1 MTQRDEVRRLFERQR
16 ARGRFPGGQLVV
28 RQGGEAA
35 LEVATGVARGFRPDD
50 GEEAVPVTPTTRFA
64 VFSASKPVVAL
75 ALAMLEERGVI
86 DVNAPVAKY
95 FPAFAANGKSELT
108 VLEVLTHRA
117 CVFTPELLASPREW
131 GSEEKVREALVQ
143 AKPRFPRGTLA
154 YMPYEYGW
162 ILAEV
167 VRGATGRRLDEF
179 IHTEISAAAGIPGL
193 RFGAVASELA
203 GLAKTY
209 WLSSGSVKVAGVEL
223 SKTFEH
229 DNNLPE
235 VLTAFVPGA
244 GLVCTASDLAAFY
257 EVLVRGGVT
266 RSGKRLVT
274 AETLARY
281 TTAGGAAYDRSNRL
295 PLRVGRGFLLGS
307 LTPSIYGWWGTQRCF
322 GHAGAFCTLA
332 WADPDRDLAV
342 AIVTNGNRG
351 PYESLFRFAPLGT
364 GLR

>member
-1 MTQRDEVRRLFERQR
+1 
-16 ARGRFPGGQLVV
+16 
-28 RQGGEAA
+28 
-35 LEVATGVARGFRPDD
+35 
-50 GEEAVPVTPTTRFA
+50 
-64 VFSASKPVVAL
+64 
-75 ALAMLEERGVI
+75 
-86 DVNAPVAKY
+86 
-95 FPAFAANGKSELT
+95 
-108 VLEVLTHRA
+108 
-117 CVFTPELLASPREW
+117 
-131 GSEEKVREALVQ
+131 
-143 AKPRFPRGTLA
+143 
-154 YMPYEYGW
+154 MPYEYGW

-193 RFGAVASELA
+193 RFGATAAELP

-209 WLSSGSVKVAGVEL
+209 WLGSGSVKVAGVEL
-223 SKTFEH
+223 STTFEH

-266 RSGKRLVT
+266 QSGKRLVS
-274 AETLARY
+274 AETLSRY
-281 TTAGGAAYDRSNRL
+281 TTAGGMTFDRSNRL

-332 WADPDRDLAV
+332 WADLSETWQWPSSPTATGGRTRASSASLRWARACDECDKTCLPDTFCHSYLQD
-342 AIVTNGNRG
+342 RG
-351 PYESLFRFAPLGT
+351 RMGPSRRRGISMGRGFHMALEETAALRLLDASGDTARFLQAGPERG
-364 GLR
+364 GLRLHVGLLSGATRVLRARRSYRPLRRLLDLD